1 MRPLSLV
8 IILSAL
14 SVVLVGCVQNPSK
27 NDALLEEQKTK
38 EEKYSHLQEAY
49 QKSQEQK
56 VQNVI
61 INEEDYPY
69 ATAIPGKQGYVLS
82 PYSQK
87 ALDVRNQ
94 KSGDL
99 VLDPYY
105 ARSEKKYF
113 RIP

>member
-1 MRPLSLV
+1 MKQFSLV
-8 IILSAL
+8 VVLSA
-14 SVVLVGCVQNPSK
+14 VA
-27 NDALLEEQKTK
+27 ALLVNCAPEPTKDETLLNQVEES
-38 EEKYSHLQEAY
+38 KYSHLQEAY
-49 QKSQEQK
+49 QKSQEKQT
-56 VQNVI
+56 QNVVV
-61 INEEDYPY
+61 NEEDYPY

-87 ALDVRNQ
+87 PLDVRNQ
-94 KSGDL
+94 QSGDL